1 MTLLSNSPGAS
12 TRRADLGNDRVRI
25 PLSSKRG
32 LGSPSRSNHASPRR
46 VLLESPVPVFQLRRK
61 SLCDREAVLRAP
73 RARNERFSPYVRFTL
88 TRSCAPH
95 ARTSTLPGLPNPLN
109 SHVCGLATRGGVG
122 PPDEPPTHRSR
133 RSDGRRAGAA
143 SAAACAAPASLDS
156 RRGEGFCPPLGGH
169 FVFWSVAAE
178 ADHVPGCNFLVGIV
192 HPHPPFT
199 CWKGPSTV
207 AAPAPHRGFFNQS
220 TCRVRGPGPK
230 AERG

>member
-156 RRGEGFCPPLGGH
+156 RRGKVSRPPLSAPLG
-169 FVFWSVAAE
+169 FWFPPAGAE
-178 ADHVPGCNFLVGIV
+178 YHPRMNLPVGV
-192 HPHPPFT
+192 DFRHPP
-199 CWKGPSTV
+199 ST
-207 AAPAPHRGFFNQS
+207 A
-220 TCRVRGPGPK
+220 
-230 AERG
+230 